1 MMKHKIN
8 MPKSVQEQE
17 KWRQK
22 QIKIFY
28 TTGRPIFKDWKEKL
42 EPSACR
48 FDNIEKKTQLEKEL
62 MTNRGVGYHLLI
74 EATNRERVLLR
85 TIDEQEVEIRRL
97 RKKKEPS
104 GNF

>member
-22 QIKIFY
+22 QIKTFY
-28 TTGRPIFKDWKEKL
+28 TTGRPIFKNWKEKL

-48 FDNIEKKTQLEKEL
+48 FDNLEKATQLEKEL
-62 MTNRGVGYHLLI
+62 MASRGIGYHLLI
-74 EATNRERVLLR
+74 EATNRERALRR
-85 TIDEQEVEIRRL
+85 TIDKQEGEIRRL
-97 RKKKEPS
+97 RKKKELIS
-104 GNF
+104 S

>member
-42 EPSACR
+42 DHPQ
-48 FDNIEKKTQLEKEL
+48 NIQKNSKIFKIT
-62 MTNRGVGYHLLI
+62 
-74 EATNRERVLLR
+74 
-85 TIDEQEVEIRRL
+85 
-97 RKKKEPS
+97 
-104 GNF
+104 